1 MGLSLGKPPLDPAIW
16 REPRSNG
23 LALRY
28 AGIDVAMSSA
38 PTEVTGGDGE
48 YCPEMRLVDLAA
60 SVGMAHALTSRRRE
74 PDPRAL

>member
-28 AGIDVAMSSA
+28 AGINVAMSNAS
-38 PTEVTGGDGE
+38 TEVTVGDGE
-48 YCPEMRLVDLAA
+48 YCQEIRLVDLVA
-60 SVGMAHALTSRRRE
+60 SVGTARTPTSRRRE